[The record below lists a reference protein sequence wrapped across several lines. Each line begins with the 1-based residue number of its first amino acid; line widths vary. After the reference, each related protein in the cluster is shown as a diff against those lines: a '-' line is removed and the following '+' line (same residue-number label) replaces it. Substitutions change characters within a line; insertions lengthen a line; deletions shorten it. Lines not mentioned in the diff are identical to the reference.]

1 MTMTMTM
8 TETAPARNPNDDII
22 DEFRANDGVVG
33 GYFTGFPLLLL
44 HHKGARSGTERVNP
58 LAYQALDDGYAV
70 FASKGGADDNPAWF
84 HNVIA
89 NPETQ
94 VEVGTE
100 TVAVRAHEARAEE
113 YDRIWNKQK
122 ADYSTFGEYESKTA
136 RAYIPVV
143 VLTRA

>member
-1 MTMTMTM
+1 MTM

-100 TVAVRAHEARAEE
+100 TVAVRAHEARDEE

-122 ADYSTFGEYESKTA
+122 ADYATFGEYESKTA

-143 VLTRA
+143 VLARA

>member
-1 MTMTMTM
+1 MTTTQ
-8 TETAPARNPNDDII
+8 TKPAHRPGNADII
-22 DEFRANDGVVG
+22 AEFRANDGVVG

-44 HHKGARSGTERVNP
+44 HHKGARSGAERINP

-84 HNVIA
+84 YNVLA

-100 TVAVRAHEARAEE
+100 MVAVRAHEARGDE
-113 YDRIWNKQK
+113 YERIWSKQK
-122 ADYSTFGEYESKTA
+122 AAYPTFGDYERRTA

-143 VLTRA
+143 VLERA

>member
-1 MTMTMTM
+1 VSTVTT
-8 TETAPARNPNDDII
+8 TETTPARSPNDDII
-22 DEFRANDGVVG
+22 DEFRAHDGVVG

-44 HHKGARSGTERVNP
+44 HHKGAKSGTERVNP
-58 LAYQALDDGYAV
+58 LAYQALDDGYAI

-84 HNVIA
+84 YNVIS

-100 TVAVRAHEARAEE
+100 AVAVCAHEASGEE

-122 ADYSTFGEYESKTA
+122 ADYATFGEYESKTA

>member
-1 MTMTMTM
+1 MTT
-8 TETAPARNPNDDII
+8 TETTLARNPNDDII
-22 DEFRANDGVVG
+22 DEFRTNDGVVG

-44 HHKGARSGTERVNP
+44 HHKGAKSGTERVNP

-70 FASKGGADDNPAWF
+70 FASKAGADDNPAWF
-84 HNVIA
+84 YNVIA

-100 TVAVRAHEARAEE
+100 TVAVRAHEARDDE

-122 ADYSTFGEYESKTA
+122 ADYATFGEYENKTA